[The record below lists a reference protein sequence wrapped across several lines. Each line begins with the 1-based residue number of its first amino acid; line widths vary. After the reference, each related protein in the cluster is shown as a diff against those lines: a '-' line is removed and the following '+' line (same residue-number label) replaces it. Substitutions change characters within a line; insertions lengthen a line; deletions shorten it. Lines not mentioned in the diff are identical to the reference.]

1 MHEKYKKRREER
13 ERLIKEI
20 AVFILYLL
28 FAIFLGAG
36 TALLMQGCTIHN
48 SKICL
53 FENDQIMCSKKK
65 QTRQIVVK
73 IQSKKGKR

>member
-28 FAIFLGAG
+28 FAMFLGAG
-36 TALLMQGCTIHN
+36 AAFLMQGCTIHN

-53 FENDQIMCSKKK
+53 FENDQIVCSKKK
-65 QTRQIVVK
+65 TNKTNCCQIPK
-73 IQSKKGKR
+73 